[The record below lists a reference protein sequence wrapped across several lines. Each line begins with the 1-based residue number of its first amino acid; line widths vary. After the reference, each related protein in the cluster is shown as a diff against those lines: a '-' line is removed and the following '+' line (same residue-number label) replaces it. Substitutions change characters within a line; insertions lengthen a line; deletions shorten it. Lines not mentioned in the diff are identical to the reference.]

1 MDGSLKLANAFNG
14 CPESRRLRSSKNHSS
29 SEDSDPKS
37 AARIKMTKSTYSK
50 WEMGNGKP
58 KTALSHVTS
67 TLVQRTTVDEIIQSI
82 LTCHR
87 PESCGIGNSGAA
99 LWRSSSAQR
108 QREEESGN
116 CLLGRVQDGFS
127 VNQLVQCTKF
137 NSATSASLICM
148 LWSYLELTCRHACRQ
163 SRGAAVVLQLCSV

>member
-1 MDGSLKLANAFNG
+1 VKTPIVNPQHELKWSNQSIRNG
-14 CPESRRLRSSKNHSS
+14 
-29 SEDSDPKS
+29 
-37 AARIKMTKSTYSK
+37 K
-50 WEMGNGKP
+50 WETEGCSQSCYEYM
-58 KTALSHVTS
+58 
-67 TLVQRTTVDEIIQSI
+67 VQRTTVDEIIQSI

-148 LWSYLELTCRHACRQ
+148 LWSYLELTCRHACRE
-163 SRGAAVVLQLCSV
+163 SRDAAVVLQLCSV